1 PYDSVIQVN
10 LGTTY
15 DGLGNDVEAERHFL
29 RALAIGPGQPD
40 PPAYYARWLE
50 SKHRLEE
57 AQRQAETAIGLN
69 PRAFFVRYLLLK
81 IYSQQHNRAAFDNLM
96 QDSLRMAY
104 NDETARRYL
113 EERAQSEKQ
122 PEAPANTTA
131 PAPPKTQT
139 PEGLLNLSA
148 QYCHDQNYEGCIEMA
163 KKALAL
169 RPGYPEAYNN
179 MAAGYSSMERW
190 DEAIQAATEALKLRP
205 DFPLA
210 KKNLDWAVSHKQA
223 RQGK

>member
-1 PYDSVIQVN
+1 MRNDVWHTEESLWHDVTLKSPNNGRGWSNYGGAFVTKQDFAGALPLLIRAQRFLPYDSVIQVN

-81 IYSQQHNRAAFDNLM
+81 IYSQQKNRPAFDNLM
-96 QDSLRMAY
+96 QDSLRLAY

-113 EERAQSEKQ
+113 EERAQAEKKA
-122 PEAPANTTA
+122 ETA
-131 PAPPKTQT
+131 PPPATPASPAPT

-148 QYCHDQNYEGCIEMA
+148 QKCHERDYKGCVEYA
-163 KKALAL
+163 QKAL
-169 RPGYPEAYNN
+169 
-179 MAAGYSSMERW
+179 
-190 DEAIQAATEALKLRP
+190 
-205 DFPLA
+205 
-210 KKNLDWAVSHKQA
+210 
-223 RQGK
+223 